1 MKKFYIKIMAGVL
14 FLTVCLSSCK
24 DFLNV
29 DKYFSDELKLDSIF
43 AQRRYIEAYMWG
55 MAAMFP
61 DEGRIYQDS
70 YTPGPLASDEAFTL
84 FRTTD
89 RFYGMAFVLG
99 ELNPD
104 RLNSLNTWGNLYKI
118 IRKCN
123 TILARI
129 DEASDWTASERLR
142 VLGYTRFYRAYAYYQ
157 LLMDFGPPILLGD
170 EILENNE
177 AIEYYDRS
185 RNTYDEAVEYICT
198 EFEQAAQFMPASVAI
213 MDFGRP
219 VKGSAY
225 GLTARLRLI
234 HASPLFNGGPAARTY
249 FGNWI
254 RKTDG
259 VHYVSQTPDE
269 KRWAVAAAAAKRVM
283 ELTDAGRPLYSLY
296 TVPADEDTP
305 ALPEGVV
312 SDPDYYGDYPNGAA
326 GIDPY
331 KSYSEIFNGEA
342 ISSINPE
349 LVWGR
354 TSSAVR
360 DFSRHFFPAANEG
373 YNGLSVTQK
382 IIDAYKM
389 TDGRTIDNSSAGY
402 PYSET
407 GFLSGNALKSFSG
420 YQFTPSGEVSNMYIN
435 REARF
440 YASIGFSECFWP
452 CESTTAAGQYNLT
465 VSYYYGDMNGK
476 GGGVNSS
483 INIPP
488 TGYVLKKTVNRID
501 AWTGTNSRRMDKSFP
516 IIRYAEIL
524 LSYAEAL
531 NNLTGSH
538 TLEVDG
544 QNQTFVRDVNEIKR
558 SFNQVRYRAGLPGLS
573 DAELADPGTVQAN
586 IETERMIEFLHENRR
601 YYDVRRWG
609 KYEESENAPVIGMN
623 MDAGK
628 DGFYQR
634 VVPNTSRI
642 GSRVV
647 NKKLVFVPIP
657 KAEIKRL
664 PSLDQNPGW

>member
-1 MKKFYIKIMAGVL
+1 MKRYSIKIMAGVL

-24 DFLNV
+24 DFLSV

-43 AQRRYIEAYMWG
+43 AQKRYVEAYLWG
-55 MAAMFP
+55 TVNLFP
-61 DEGRIYQDS
+61 DEGKIYRNP
-70 YTPGPLASDEAFTL
+70 YTPGPLATDEASTL
-84 FRTTD
+84 FRTTE
-89 RFYGMAFVLG
+89 YKGMAFVLG
-99 ELNPD
+99 EITPD
-104 RLNSLNTWGNLYKI
+104 DLSTLNTWGNLYKI

-129 DEASDWTASERLR
+129 DEAHDWTTSERLR

-170 EILENNE
+170 EILETNE
-177 AIEYYDRS
+177 VIEYYDRT

-198 EFEQAAQFMPASVAI
+198 ELEEAAPNMPAKVSI
-213 MDFGRP
+213 LDFGRP
-219 VKGSAY
+219 TKGAAY
-225 GLTARLRLI
+225 GLVARLRLI
-234 HASPLFNGGPAARTY
+234 HASPLFNGETAAHTY
-249 FGNWI
+249 FGAWT

-259 VHYVSQTPDE
+259 AYYVTQSPE
-269 KRWAVAAAAAKRVM
+269 KKRWAVAAAAAKRVI
-283 ELTDAGRPLYSLY
+283 ELTDAGVPLYKLY
-296 TVPADEDTP
+296 AVDADGNTPDLPANISD
-305 ALPEGVV
+305 
-312 SDPDYYGDYPNGAA
+312 DPDYHNIFPNGAK

-331 KSYSEIFNGEA
+331 RSYSEIFTGEA
-342 ISSINPE
+342 VSSINPE

-354 TSSAVR
+354 LSAQVTADTR
-360 DFSRHFFPAANEG
+360 CYFPEAN
-373 YNGLSVTQK
+373 NGWNGISVPQK

-389 TDGRTIDNSSAGY
+389 VDGSTIGNSGIY
-402 PYSET
+402 TET
-407 GFLSGNALKSFSG
+407 GFSSGTQLKSFSG
-420 YQFTPSGEVSNMYIN
+420 YKFTTTGEVSNMYMN

-452 CESTTAAGQYNLT
+452 CESTTATGEFNLT
-465 VSYYYGDMNGK
+465 VKYYYGEPNGK
-476 GGGVNSS
+476 GGVDDVV
-483 INIPP
+483 NIPP
-488 TGYVLKKTVNRID
+488 TGYVIKKAVHRVD
-501 AWTGTNSRRMDKSFP
+501 AWNGTNARLMDKPFP

-531 NNLTGSH
+531 NNLGNESFTV
-538 TLEVDG
+538 EMDG
-544 QNQTFVRDVNEIKR
+544 RSQTFTRDVNEIKK

-573 DAELADPGTVQAN
+573 ATELSDPVKVQAN

-609 KYEESENAPVIGMN
+609 KYEETESAPIMGMN

-642 GSRVV
+642 GSRIV
-647 NKKLVFVPIP
+647 NKKMVFVPVP
-657 KAEIKRL
+657 NAEIKRL